1 MFCNRSDREE
11 LPAYMT
17 SGHVEYCLVS
27 CGEWRLGSLCWK
39 DQKECKCSEIE
50 SESCSG
56 RWSSAVCVCIGG
68 SLSRDVMKA
77 SHVLELRVG
86 PQRTALSGGMEA
98 ITGTEGP
105 QTPTERSG
113 PRKECTQFSV
123 RLNYFR
129 MRTKSV
135 RLVFLFLG
143 VFFLFLLGTNTEA
156 YLIQITHFKFQISS
170 HKNTT
175 AN

>member
-1 MFCNRSDREE
+1 M
-11 LPAYMT
+11 Y
-17 SGHVEYCLVS
+17 
-27 CGEWRLGSLCWK
+27 
-39 DQKECKCSEIE
+39 
-50 SESCSG
+50 
-56 RWSSAVCVCIGG
+56 VCVCVYSIGG

-77 SHVLELRVG
+77 SHVLEHRVG

-113 PRKECTQFSV
+113 PRKECTQFSG

-129 MRTKSV
+129 MRTKRV
-135 RLVFLFLG
+135 RLVFLFLC
-143 VFFLFLLGTNTEA
+143 VFFFFLFLLGTNTEG
-156 YLIQITHFKFQISS
+156 YLIQITHFKFKKTS